1 MSNKLQPKF
10 FLAIAKVI
18 PDSFGHHNVSSL
30 HSVLFRLK
38 CKTTCRLHV
47 GERCAVILNQVS
59 VIGQGNSRSIVKILA
74 LFFPFSSIFCL
85 LHQEFFVRK
94 GYTMILKLIF
104 TSPVKIRAKS
114 SAMLVVLMSFIIA
127 GSLECHHC
135 NYV

>member
-1 MSNKLQPKF
+1 MSNKLQPSF
-10 FLAIAKVI
+10 FFAIGKVI
-18 PDSFGHHNVSSL
+18 PDSFGHHNVFSL

-38 CKTTCRLHV
+38 CKTACRLHV

-59 VIGQGNSRSIVKILA
+59 VIGQGNSRLLKFL
-74 LFFPFSSIFCL
+74 LCFFPFSSIFCL

-127 GSLECHHC
+127 GSLECHHS